1 MVREDGLSMTRLALQ
16 PRATKNLLLNIN
28 VWFLQPWALLLPQY
42 REVLD
47 RVSPFPRTS
56 FILWS
61 IRSDLSSRTID
72 WARPRRWSTR
82 KQMKALA
89 ESFIHPEWQLLTR
102 PISFIEMDELATLT
116 YMREKVGSVSRV
128 LQKGGNE
135 FGDEQYPW
143 QFQKGGNW
151 SDHFNQVTYEM
162 LGHLLGESLFPESLG
177 ESQAIQGMVREVST
191 E

>member
-135 FGDEQYPW
+135 FGDEQYP
-143 QFQKGGNW
+143 
-151 SDHFNQVTYEM
+151 
-162 LGHLLGESLFPESLG
+162 
-177 ESQAIQGMVREVST
+177 
-191 E
+191 